1 MTKPT
6 KKGAHKETKTG
17 AKTKT
22 IDRPSQIGPD
32 TKRSHKARKRKLIP
46 ARQAAYYVLAF
57 GFSAATIA
65 LFPVE
70 ANLSKPLFTR
80 PYNFYR
86 LAIIILAIVFLLLAT
101 KSSWSNTL
109 TSSSH
114 EPSSGARQW
123 LLRLSIALPVMA
135 IVFLVIQLATPQFA
149 ALLVRKES
157 WPFFRNAIFIKSACQ
172 LVAAIAFIKVAHHY
186 FRRRQRLAIITAI
199 AMVLLL
205 GLMIGE
211 ELSWGQRIFG
221 WGTPSFLAEINSQSE
236 INLHNINTQLAQ
248 NILYF
253 GGWLLLIGF
262 AFWRESLAKLLRK
275 SPKARLDFLI
285 DWLPPGCFVGL
296 FAVGFAFCDPLVSDS
311 GLYCSSNLFIILA
324 TACLLLTELRY
335 RLKLRSQ
342 PSPAPVLGNADDD
355 RHQVLRLGISFL
367 CFIVV
372 LTGNLFNAELWNY
385 NSGAPTEYLELFIS
399 LGITT
404 WALTVKSRL
413 VKPKAKSSPAKT
425 PRKA

>member
-6 KKGAHKETKTG
+6 KKGTHKATKTK
-17 AKTKT
+17 AKIKT
-22 IDRPSQIGPD
+22 INRPSQIDPD
-32 TKRSHKARKRKLIP
+32 TKRNHKAKKRKLIP

-86 LAIIILAIVFLLLAT
+86 LAVIILAIVFLLLAT
-101 KSSWSNTL
+101 KPSWSNTPP
-109 TSSSH
+109 SH
-114 EPSSGARQW
+114 EPSSRARQW
-123 LLRLSIALPVMA
+123 LLRLGVALPIIAL
-135 IVFLVIQLATPQFA
+135 VFLIIQLVTPQFA

-157 WPFFRNAIFIKSACQ
+157 WPFFRNAIFAKSACQ
-172 LVAAIAFIKVAHHY
+172 LVAAIAFIKVARHY
-186 FRRRQRLAIITAI
+186 FRQRQRLAMALAV

-236 INLHNINTQLAQ
+236 INLHNINTQLTQ

-275 SPKARLDFLI
+275 CPKARLDFLA

-296 FAVGFAFCDPLVSDS
+296 FAVGFAFCDPLVSDN
-311 GLYCSSNLFIILA
+311 GLYYSSNLFIILA
-324 TACLLLTELRY
+324 TACLLLTKLRY

-342 PSPAPVLGNADDD
+342 PSPAPVLDDTD
-355 RHQVLRLGISFL
+355 DNRHQVLRLGISFL

-385 NSGAPTEYLELFIS
+385 NPGAPTEYLELFIS
-399 LGITT
+399 LGIMT
-404 WALTVKSRL
+404 WALTIKSRL
-413 VKPKAKSSPAKT
+413 VKPKVKSSPTKT
-425 PRKA
+425 PKRA

>member
-6 KKGAHKETKTG
+6 KKGTHKATKTK
-17 AKTKT
+17 AKIKT
-22 IDRPSQIGPD
+22 IDRPSQINPD
-32 TKRSHKARKRKLIP
+32 TKRSHKAKERKLIP

-70 ANLSKPLFTR
+70 ANLSKPLLTR

-86 LAIIILAIVFLLLAT
+86 LAIIVLAIAFLLLAT
-101 KSSWSNTL
+101 KPSWSNT
-109 TSSSH
+109 SPSH
-114 EPSSGARQW
+114 EPSSRARQW
-123 LLRLSIALPVMA
+123 LLRLGIALPVVA
-135 IVFLVIQLATPQFA
+135 IVFLVIQLVTPQFA

-172 LVAAIAFIKVAHHY
+172 LVAAIAFIKVARHY
-186 FRRRQRLAIITAI
+186 FRQRQRLAMILAI

-205 GLMIGE
+205 GLMVGE

-262 AFWRESLAKLLRK
+262 AFWRESLARLLRK
-275 SPKARLDFLI
+275 CPKARLDFLI

-324 TACLLLTELRY
+324 TACLLLTKLRY

-342 PSPAPVLGNADDD
+342 PSPAPVLDDTD
-355 RHQVLRLGISFL
+355 DNRHQVLRLGISLL
-367 CFIVV
+367 CFVTV
-372 LTGNLFNAELWNY
+372 LAGNLFNAELWNY

-399 LGITT
+399 LGIMT
-404 WALTVKSRL
+404 WALIVKSRL
-413 VKPKAKSSPAKT
+413 VRPKVKSSLAKT

>member
-6 KKGAHKETKTG
+6 RRGTHKATKTK
-17 AKTKT
+17 AKT
-22 IDRPSQIGPD
+22 INQPSQATPD
-32 TKRSHKARKRKLIP
+32 TEHSHESRVRKLIP

-70 ANLSKPLFTR
+70 ANLSKPLFAR

-86 LAIIILAIVFLLLAT
+86 LAVIILAIVFLLLAT
-101 KSSWSNTL
+101 KPSWGNTPP
-109 TSSSH
+109 SH
-114 EPSSGARQW
+114 EPSPKARQW
-123 LLRLSIALPVMA
+123 LLRLSIALPVIA
-135 IVFLVIQLATPQFA
+135 IVFLVIQLVAPQFA
-149 ALLVRKES
+149 TLLVRKES

-172 LVAAIAFIKVAHHY
+172 LVAAIAFIKVARHY
-186 FRRRQRLAIITAI
+186 SKQRQHLAMILAIAT
-199 AMVLLL
+199 VLLL

-221 WGTPSFLAEINSQSE
+221 WSTPSFLAEINSQSE

-262 AFWRESLAKLLRK
+262 AFWRDSLAKLLRK
-275 SPKARLDFLI
+275 CPKARLDFLI

-342 PSPAPVLGNADDD
+342 PNTTPVLDNTDDN
-355 RHQVLRLGISFL
+355 RHQALRLGISLL
-367 CFIVV
+367 CFAVV
-372 LTGNLFNAELWNY
+372 LAGNLFNADLWNY

-399 LGITT
+399 LGIMT

-413 VKPKAKSSPAKT
+413 VKPKVKSFPTKT

>member
-1 MTKPT
+1 
-6 KKGAHKETKTG
+6 
-17 AKTKT
+17 
-22 IDRPSQIGPD
+22 
-32 TKRSHKARKRKLIP
+32 
-46 ARQAAYYVLAF
+46 
-57 GFSAATIA
+57 
-65 LFPVE
+65 
-70 ANLSKPLFTR
+70 
-80 PYNFYR
+80 
-86 LAIIILAIVFLLLAT
+86 
-101 KSSWSNTL
+101 
-109 TSSSH
+109 
-114 EPSSGARQW
+114 
-123 LLRLSIALPVMA
+123 MA
-135 IVFLVIQLATPQFA
+135 IVFLIIQLVAPQFA
-149 ALLVRKES
+149 TLLVRKES

-172 LVAAIAFIKVAHHY
+172 LVAAIAFIKVARHY
-186 FRRRQRLAIITAI
+186 SKQRQRLAMILAVVT
-199 AMVLLL
+199 VLLL

-221 WGTPSFLAEINSQSE
+221 WSTPSFLAEVNSQSE

-275 SPKARLDFLI
+275 YPKAKLDFLI
-285 DWLPPGCFVGL
+285 DWLPPSCFVGL

-342 PSPAPVLGNADDD
+342 PNTTPVLDNTDDN
-355 RHQVLRLGISFL
+355 RHQVIRLGISLL
-367 CFIVV
+367 CFVAV
-372 LTGNLFNAELWNY
+372 LVGNLFNADLWNY

-399 LGITT
+399 LGIMT

-413 VKPKAKSSPAKT
+413 VKPKVKSSTKT

>member
-6 KKGAHKETKTG
+6 KRGTHKVTKTK
-17 AKTKT
+17 AK
-22 IDRPSQIGPD
+22 IINQPSQVTSD
-32 TKRSHKARKRKLIP
+32 TERSHKSRVRKLIP

-70 ANLSKPLFTR
+70 ANLSKPLLTR

-86 LAIIILAIVFLLLAT
+86 LAIIILAIVFLLIAT
-101 KSSWSNTL
+101 KSSWSNTPP
-109 TSSSH
+109 SH
-114 EPSSGARQW
+114 EPSPKARQW

-135 IVFLVIQLATPQFA
+135 IVFLIIQLVAPQFA

-172 LVAAIAFIKVAHHY
+172 LIAAIAFIKVARHY
-186 FRRRQRLAIITAI
+186 SKQRQRLAMILAVVT
-199 AMVLLL
+199 VLLL

-221 WGTPSFLAEINSQSE
+221 WSTPSFLAEINSQSE
-236 INLHNINTQLAQ
+236 INLHNINTQLTQ
-248 NILYF
+248 NTLYF

-275 SPKARLDFLI
+275 CPKARLDFLV

-296 FAVGFAFCDPLVSDS
+296 FAVGFAFCDPLVSDN
-311 GLYCSSNLFIILA
+311 GLYYSSNLFIILA
-324 TACLLLTELRY
+324 TACLLLTELRC

-342 PSPAPVLGNADDD
+342 PNTTAVLDNTDDN
-355 RHQVLRLGISFL
+355 RHQVIRLGISLL
-367 CFIVV
+367 CFVTV
-372 LTGNLFNAELWNY
+372 LAGNLFNANLWNY

-399 LGITT
+399 LGIMT

-413 VKPKAKSSPAKT
+413 VEPKVKSSPTKT

>member
-6 KKGAHKETKTG
+6 KRGTRKATKTK
-17 AKTKT
+17 AKT
-22 IDRPSQIGPD
+22 INRPSQATPD
-32 TKRSHKARKRKLIP
+32 TERSHKSRVRKLIP
-46 ARQAAYYVLAF
+46 ARQAAYYILAF

-70 ANLSKPLFTR
+70 ANLSKPLLTR

-101 KSSWSNTL
+101 KPSWSNTPP
-109 TSSSH
+109 SH
-114 EPSSGARQW
+114 EPSPKARQW
-123 LLRLSIALPVMA
+123 LLRLSIALPVIA
-135 IVFLVIQLATPQFA
+135 IVFLVIQLVAPQFA
-149 ALLVRKES
+149 TLLVRKES

-172 LVAAIAFIKVAHHY
+172 LVAAIAFIKVARHY
-186 FRRRQRLAIITAI
+186 FRQRQRLAMILAI
-199 AMVLLL
+199 ATVLLL
-205 GLMIGE
+205 GLMVGE

-253 GGWLLLIGF
+253 GGWSLLIGF

-275 SPKARLDFLI
+275 CPKARLDFLI

-296 FAVGFAFCDPLVSDS
+296 FAVGFAFCDPLVSDN

-324 TACLLLTELRY
+324 TACLLLTEFKY

-342 PSPAPVLGNADDD
+342 PSTTPVLDNTDDN

-367 CFIVV
+367 CFVAV
-372 LTGNLFNAELWNY
+372 LVGNLFNADLWNY

-399 LGITT
+399 LGIMT

-413 VKPKAKSSPAKT
+413 VKPKVKSSPAKT
-425 PRKA
+425 PKRA

>member
-6 KKGAHKETKTG
+6 KKGTHKATKTK
-17 AKTKT
+17 AKIKT
-22 IDRPSQIGPD
+22 IDRPSQIDPD
-32 TKRSHKARKRKLIP
+32 TKHSHKARKRKLIP

-70 ANLSKPLFTR
+70 ANLSKPLLTR

-86 LAIIILAIVFLLLAT
+86 LAIITLAIIFLLLAT
-101 KSSWSNTL
+101 KPSRSNAL
-109 TSSSH
+109 TSPGH

-123 LLRLSIALPVMA
+123 LLRLGIALPVVA
-135 IVFLVIQLATPQFA
+135 LVFLIIQLITPQFA

-172 LVAAIAFIKVAHHY
+172 LVAAIAFIKVARHY
-186 FRRRQRLAIITAI
+186 FRRRQRLAMVLAI

-262 AFWRESLAKLLRK
+262 AFWRESLTKLLRK
-275 SPKARLDFLI
+275 CPKARLDFLI

-342 PSPAPVLGNADDD
+342 PSSAPVLNDTDNS
-355 RHQVLRLGISFL
+355 RHPALRSGISLL
-367 CFIVV
+367 CFIAV
-372 LTGNLFNAELWNY
+372 LAGNLFNAELWNY

-399 LGITT
+399 LGIMT

-413 VKPKAKSSPAKT
+413 VKPKVKSSSTKT

>member
-6 KKGAHKETKTG
+6 KRGTHKATKTK
-17 AKTKT
+17 AKT
-22 IDRPSQIGPD
+22 INQPSQATPD
-32 TKRSHKARKRKLIP
+32 TERSHKSRVRKLIP
-46 ARQAAYYVLAF
+46 ARQAACYVLAF

-70 ANLSKPLFTR
+70 ANLSKPLLTR

-101 KSSWSNTL
+101 KPSWSNTPP
-109 TSSSH
+109 SH
-114 EPSSGARQW
+114 EPSPKARQW
-123 LLRLSIALPVMA
+123 LLRLSIALPVIA
-135 IVFLVIQLATPQFA
+135 IVFLVIQLVAPQFA
-149 ALLVRKES
+149 TLLVRKES

-172 LVAAIAFIKVAHHY
+172 LVAAIAFIKVARHY
-186 FRRRQRLAIITAI
+186 FRQRQRLAMILAI
-199 AMVLLL
+199 ATVLLL
-205 GLMIGE
+205 GLMVGE

-275 SPKARLDFLI
+275 CPKARLDFLI
-285 DWLPPGCFVGL
+285 DWLPPGCFVEL
-296 FAVGFAFCDPLVSDS
+296 FAVGFAFCDPLVSDN

-324 TACLLLTELRY
+324 TACLLLTKLRY
-335 RLKLRSQ
+335 RLKLRPQ
-342 PSPAPVLGNADDD
+342 PNTTPVLDNTDDN
-355 RHQVLRLGISFL
+355 RHRALRLGISLL
-367 CFIVV
+367 CFAVV
-372 LTGNLFNAELWNY
+372 LAGNLFNADLWNY

-399 LGITT
+399 LGIMT

-413 VKPKAKSSPAKT
+413 VKPRVKSSPTKT

>member
-1 MTKPT
+1 MTKST
-6 KKGAHKETKTG
+6 KRGMHKATKTK
-17 AKTKT
+17 AKTET
-22 IDRPSQIGPD
+22 IDRPSQIDPD
-32 TKRSHKARKRKLIP
+32 TKRNHKARERKLIP
-46 ARQAAYYVLAF
+46 AREAAYYVLAF

-70 ANLSKPLFTR
+70 ANLSKPLLTR

-86 LAIIILAIVFLLLAT
+86 LAIIILTIVFLLLAT
-101 KSSWSNTL
+101 KPSRSNT
-109 TSSSH
+109 SPSH
-114 EPSSGARQW
+114 EPSPKARQW
-123 LLRLSIALPVMA
+123 LWRLSIALPVMA
-135 IVFLVIQLATPQFA
+135 IVFLIIQLVAPQFA
-149 ALLVRKES
+149 TLLVRKES

-172 LVAAIAFIKVAHHY
+172 LVAAIAFIKVARHY
-186 FRRRQRLAIITAI
+186 SKQRQRLAMILAVVT
-199 AMVLLL
+199 VLLL

-221 WGTPSFLAEINSQSE
+221 WSTPSFLAEVNSQSE

-275 SPKARLDFLI
+275 CPKARLDFLI
-285 DWLPPGCFVGL
+285 DWLPPSCFVGL

-342 PSPAPVLGNADDD
+342 PNTASVLDDADDN
-355 RHQVLRLGISFL
+355 RHQALRLGISLL
-367 CFIVV
+367 CFVVV
-372 LTGNLFNAELWNY
+372 LAGNLFNADLWNY

-399 LGITT
+399 LGIMT

-413 VKPKAKSSPAKT
+413 VKPKVKSSPTKT

>member
-6 KKGAHKETKTG
+6 KKGTHKETKTG

-22 IDRPSQIGPD
+22 IDRPSQIDPD

-46 ARQAAYYVLAF
+46 ARQAAYYILAF

-70 ANLSKPLFTR
+70 ANLSKPLLTR

-101 KSSWSNTL
+101 KSSWSNTPP
-109 TSSSH
+109 SH
-114 EPSSGARQW
+114 EPSSRARRW
-123 LLRLSIALPVMA
+123 LLRLGIALPIIA
-135 IVFLVIQLATPQFA
+135 LVFLVIQLVTPQFA
-149 ALLVRKES
+149 TLLVRKES

-172 LVAAIAFIKVAHHY
+172 LVAAIAFIKVARHY
-186 FRRRQRLAIITAI
+186 FRQRQRLAMVLAI

-275 SPKARLDFLI
+275 SPKVRLDFLI

-342 PSPAPVLGNADDD
+342 PNTASVLDNTDDN
-355 RHQVLRLGISFL
+355 RHQDLRLGISLL

-372 LTGNLFNAELWNY
+372 LTGNLFNAERWNY

-399 LGITT
+399 LGIMT
-404 WALTVKSRL
+404 WALIVKSRL
-413 VKPKAKSSPAKT
+413 VKPKVKSSSAKI

>member
-1 MTKPT
+1 M
-6 KKGAHKETKTG
+6 HKATKTK
-17 AKTKT
+17 AKT
-22 IDRPSQIGPD
+22 INQSSQASSSA
-32 TKRSHKARKRKLIP
+32 KHNHKAKVRKLIP

-70 ANLSKPLFTR
+70 ANLSKPLLTR

-86 LAIIILAIVFLLLAT
+86 LAVIVLAIIFLLLAT
-101 KSSWSNTL
+101 KSSWSNTPP
-109 TSSSH
+109 SH
-114 EPSSGARQW
+114 KPSSRARQW
-123 LLRLSIALPVMA
+123 LLRLSVALPVIA
-135 IVFLVIQLATPQFA
+135 IVFLVIQLVAPQLAT
-149 ALLVRKES
+149 LLVRKES

-172 LVAAIAFIKVAHHY
+172 LVAAIAFTKVARHY
-186 FRRRQRLAIITAI
+186 FRQRQRLAMILAI
-199 AMVLLL
+199 ATVLLL

-221 WGTPSFLAEINSQSE
+221 WSTPSFLAEVNSQSE

-262 AFWRESLAKLLRK
+262 AFWRESLTKLLRK
-275 SPKARLDFLI
+275 YPKARLDFLV

-335 RLKLRSQ
+335 RLKLRSR
-342 PSPAPVLGNADDD
+342 PSSAPVLDDTD
-355 RHQVLRLGISFL
+355 DNRHQVLRLGISLL
-367 CFIVV
+367 CFIAV

-399 LGITT
+399 LGIMT
-404 WALTVKSRL
+404 WALIVKSRL
-413 VKPKAKSSPAKT
+413 VKAKGKSSPTKT
-425 PRKA
+425 PKRA

>member
-6 KKGAHKETKTG
+6 KRGMHKATKTK
-17 AKTKT
+17 AK
-22 IDRPSQIGPD
+22 IINQPSQATSD
-32 TKRSHKARKRKLIP
+32 TERSHGSRVRKLIP

-86 LAIIILAIVFLLLAT
+86 LAVIMLAIVFLLLAT
-101 KSSWSNTL
+101 KSSWSNTPP
-109 TSSSH
+109 SH
-114 EPSSGARQW
+114 EPSPKARQW

-135 IVFLVIQLATPQFA
+135 IVFLIIQLVAPQFA
-149 ALLVRKES
+149 TLLVRKES

-172 LVAAIAFIKVAHHY
+172 LVAAIAFIKVARHY
-186 FRRRQRLAIITAI
+186 SKQRQRLAMILAVVT
-199 AMVLLL
+199 VLLL

-221 WGTPSFLAEINSQSE
+221 WSTPSFLAEVNSQSE

-262 AFWRESLAKLLRK
+262 AFWRDSLAKLLRK
-275 SPKARLDFLI
+275 CPKARLDFLI

-296 FAVGFAFCDPLVSDS
+296 FAVGFAFCDPLVSDN
-311 GLYCSSNLFIILA
+311 GLYCSSNLFIILT

-342 PSPAPVLGNADDD
+342 PNTTPALDNTDDN
-355 RHQVLRLGISFL
+355 RHQALRLGISLL
-367 CFIVV
+367 CFVAV
-372 LTGNLFNAELWNY
+372 LAGNLFNADLWNY

-399 LGITT
+399 LGIMT

-413 VKPKAKSSPAKT
+413 VKPKVKSSPTKT

>member
-1 MTKPT
+1 MTRPT
-6 KKGAHKETKTG
+6 KRGMHKATKTK
-17 AKTKT
+17 AKT
-22 IDRPSQIGPD
+22 INQSSQVTSD
-32 TKRSHKARKRKLIP
+32 TERSHGSRVRKLIP

-70 ANLSKPLFTR
+70 ANLSKPLLAQ

-101 KSSWSNTL
+101 KPSWSDTPP
-109 TSSSH
+109 SH
-114 EPSSGARQW
+114 EPSPKARQW
-123 LLRLSIALPVMA
+123 LWRLSIALPVMA
-135 IVFLVIQLATPQFA
+135 IVFLIIQLVAPQFA

-172 LVAAIAFIKVAHHY
+172 LVAAIAFIKVARHY
-186 FRRRQRLAIITAI
+186 SKQRQHLAMILAIAT
-199 AMVLLL
+199 VLLL

-275 SPKARLDFLI
+275 CPKARLDFLI

-296 FAVGFAFCDPLVSDS
+296 FAVGFAFCDPLVSDN

-342 PSPAPVLGNADDD
+342 PNTTAVLDNTDDN
-355 RHQVLRLGISFL
+355 RHQVLRLGISLL
-367 CFIVV
+367 CFVVV
-372 LTGNLFNAELWNY
+372 LAGNLSNADLWNY

-413 VKPKAKSSPAKT
+413 VKPKVKSSPAKT

>member
-6 KKGAHKETKTG
+6 KKGAHKATKTK

-22 IDRPSQIGPD
+22 IDRPSQINPD
-32 TKRSHKARKRKLIP
+32 TKRNHKARERKLIP

-70 ANLSKPLFTR
+70 ANLSKPLFAR

-86 LAIIILAIVFLLLAT
+86 LAVIILAIVFLLLAT
-101 KSSWSNTL
+101 KSSWSNTPP
-109 TSSSH
+109 SH
-114 EPSSGARQW
+114 EPSPKARQW
-123 LLRLSIALPVMA
+123 LLRLSIALPVTA
-135 IVFLVIQLATPQFA
+135 IVFLVIQLVIPQFA

-172 LVAAIAFIKVAHHY
+172 LVAAIAFTKVARHY
-186 FRRRQRLAIITAI
+186 FRQRQRLAMILAI
-199 AMVLLL
+199 ATVLLL

-262 AFWRESLAKLLRK
+262 AFWRESLTRLLRK
-275 SPKARLDFLI
+275 CPKARLDFLI

-324 TACLLLTELRY
+324 TACLLLTELRCQ
-335 RLKLRSQ
+335 LKLRSQ
-342 PSPAPVLGNADDD
+342 PSSTPALDDID
-355 RHQVLRLGISFL
+355 NNRHRALRLGISLL

-385 NSGAPTEYLELFIS
+385 NPGAPTEYLELFIS
-399 LGITT
+399 LGIMT
-404 WALTVKSRL
+404 WALTIKSRL
-413 VKPKAKSSPAKT
+413 VKPKVKSSPTKT

>member
-22 IDRPSQIGPD
+22 IDRPSQINPD
-32 TKRSHKARKRKLIP
+32 TKRSHKARERKLIP

-57 GFSAATIA
+57 GFSASTIA

-70 ANLSKPLFTR
+70 ANLSKPLLTR

-86 LAIIILAIVFLLLAT
+86 LAVIVLAIVFLLLAT
-101 KSSWSNTL
+101 KSSRGNT
-109 TSSSH
+109 SPGH
-114 EPSSGARQW
+114 EPSFRARRW
-123 LLRLSIALPVMA
+123 LLRLSIALPVAA
-135 IVFLVIQLATPQFA
+135 IVFLVIQLVAPQFA
-149 ALLVRKES
+149 TLLVRKES

-172 LVAAIAFIKVAHHY
+172 LVAAIAFIKVARHY
-186 FRRRQRLAIITAI
+186 FRQRQRLAMILAI

-262 AFWRESLAKLLRK
+262 AFWRESLTKLLRK
-275 SPKARLDFLI
+275 CPKARLDFLI

-335 RLKLRSQ
+335 RLKLRLQ
-342 PSPAPVLGNADDD
+342 PSSVHVLDDTDND
-355 RHQVLRLGISFL
+355 RHQVLRLGISLL
-367 CFIVV
+367 CFIAV
-372 LTGNLFNAELWNY
+372 LAGNLFNAELWNY

-399 LGITT
+399 LGIMT
-404 WALTVKSRL
+404 WALIVKSRL
-413 VKPKAKSSPAKT
+413 VKPKVKSSSAKA

>member
-6 KKGAHKETKTG
+6 KKGAHKATKTK
-17 AKTKT
+17 AKIKT
-22 IDRPSQIGPD
+22 IDRPSQINPD
-32 TKRSHKARKRKLIP
+32 TKRNHKARERKLIP

-172 LVAAIAFIKVAHHY
+172 LVAAIAFIKVARHY
-186 FRRRQRLAIITAI
+186 FRRRQRLAMITAI

-262 AFWRESLAKLLRK
+262 AFWRESLTKLLRK
-275 SPKARLDFLI
+275 CPKARLDFLI

-335 RLKLRSQ
+335 RLKLWPQ
-342 PSPAPVLGNADDD
+342 PNSAPVLDDTD
-355 RHQVLRLGISFL
+355 NSRHPALRLGISFL
-367 CFIVV
+367 CFIAV

-399 LGITT
+399 LGIMT
-404 WALTVKSRL
+404 WALIVKSRL
-413 VKPKAKSSPAKT
+413 VKPEKA
-425 PRKA
+425 RVL

>member
-6 KKGAHKETKTG
+6 KKGTYKATKTK

-22 IDRPSQIGPD
+22 IDRPSQIGPG

-70 ANLSKPLFTR
+70 ANLSKPLLTR

-101 KSSWSNTL
+101 KSSRGNT
-109 TSSSH
+109 SPGH
-114 EPSSGARQW
+114 EPSSRARQW
-123 LLRLSIALPVMA
+123 LLRLGIALPIIA
-135 IVFLVIQLATPQFA
+135 LVFLVIQLVTPQFA
-149 ALLVRKES
+149 TLLVRKES

-172 LVAAIAFIKVAHHY
+172 LVAAIAFIKVARHY
-186 FRRRQRLAIITAI
+186 FRQRQRLAMVLAI

-275 SPKARLDFLI
+275 SPKVRLDFLI

-324 TACLLLTELRY
+324 TACLLLTELRC
-335 RLKLRSQ
+335 RLKLRLQ
-342 PSPAPVLGNADDD
+342 PSSVHVLDDTDND
-355 RHQVLRLGISFL
+355 RRQVLRLGISLL

-372 LTGNLFNAELWNY
+372 LAGNLFNAELWNY

-399 LGITT
+399 LGIMT
-404 WALTVKSRL
+404 WALIVKSRL
-413 VKPKAKSSPAKT
+413 VKPKGKSSLTKT
-425 PRKA
+425 LKRA

>member
-6 KKGAHKETKTG
+6 KRDMHKATKTK
-17 AKTKT
+17 AKT
-22 IDRPSQIGPD
+22 INQPSQASSSA
-32 TKRSHKARKRKLIP
+32 KHNHKAKVHKLIP

-70 ANLSKPLFTR
+70 ANLSKPLLTR

-101 KSSWSNTL
+101 KPSWSNTPP
-109 TSSSH
+109 SH
-114 EPSSGARQW
+114 EPSPKARQW
-123 LLRLSIALPVMA
+123 LWRLSIALPVMA
-135 IVFLVIQLATPQFA
+135 IVFLIIQLVAPQFA
-149 ALLVRKES
+149 TLLVRKES

-172 LVAAIAFIKVAHHY
+172 LVAAIAFIKVARHY
-186 FRRRQRLAIITAI
+186 SKQRQRLAMILAVVT
-199 AMVLLL
+199 VLLL

-221 WGTPSFLAEINSQSE
+221 WSTPSFLAEVNSQSE

-275 SPKARLDFLI
+275 CPKARLDFLI
-285 DWLPPGCFVGL
+285 DWLPPSCFVGL

-324 TACLLLTELRY
+324 TACLLLTELRC

-342 PSPAPVLGNADDD
+342 PNTASVLDNTDDN
-355 RHQVLRLGISFL
+355 RHQALRLGISLL
-367 CFIVV
+367 CFVTV
-372 LTGNLFNAELWNY
+372 LAGNLLNADLWNY

-399 LGITT
+399 LGIMT

-413 VKPKAKSSPAKT
+413 VKPKVKSSPTKT

>member
-6 KKGAHKETKTG
+6 RKGTRKATKTG

-22 IDRPSQIGPD
+22 IDRPSQIDPG

-70 ANLSKPLFTR
+70 ASLSKPLFTR

-86 LAIIILAIVFLLLAT
+86 LAVIVLAIVFLLLAT
-101 KSSWSNTL
+101 KSSRGNT
-109 TSSSH
+109 SPGH
-114 EPSSGARQW
+114 EPSSKARQW
-123 LLRLSIALPVMA
+123 LLRLSITLPIIAL
-135 IVFLVIQLATPQFA
+135 VFLIIQLITPQFA

-172 LVAAIAFIKVAHHY
+172 LVAAIAFIKVARHY
-186 FRRRQRLAIITAI
+186 FRQRQRLAMITAI
-199 AMVLLL
+199 TMVLLL

-275 SPKARLDFLI
+275 SPKVRLDFLI

-342 PSPAPVLGNADDD
+342 PSPAPVLDDTD
-355 RHQVLRLGISFL
+355 NSRHPALRSGISLL
-367 CFIVV
+367 CFIAV
-372 LTGNLFNAELWNY
+372 LAGNLFNADLWNY

-399 LGITT
+399 LGIMT
-404 WALTVKSRL
+404 WALIVKSRL
-413 VKPKAKSSPAKT
+413 VKPKVKSSSAKT

>member
-6 KKGAHKETKTG
+6 KKGTHKATKTK
-17 AKTKT
+17 AKIKT
-22 IDRPSQIGPD
+22 INRPSQIDPD
-32 TKRSHKARKRKLIP
+32 TKRNHKAKKRKLIP

-86 LAIIILAIVFLLLAT
+86 LAVIILAIVFLLLAT
-101 KSSWSNTL
+101 KPSWSNTPP
-109 TSSSH
+109 SH
-114 EPSSGARQW
+114 EPSSRARQW
-123 LLRLSIALPVMA
+123 LLRLGVALPIIAL
-135 IVFLVIQLATPQFA
+135 VFLIIQLVTPQFA

-157 WPFFRNAIFIKSACQ
+157 WPFFRNAIFAKSACQ
-172 LVAAIAFIKVAHHY
+172 LVAAIAFIKVARHY
-186 FRRRQRLAIITAI
+186 FRQRQRLAMALAV

-236 INLHNINTQLAQ
+236 INLHNINTQLTQ

-275 SPKARLDFLI
+275 CPKARLDFLI

-324 TACLLLTELRY
+324 TACLLLTKLRY

-342 PSPAPVLGNADDD
+342 PNTASVLDNTDDN

-385 NSGAPTEYLELFIS
+385 NPGAPTEYLELFIS
-399 LGITT
+399 LGIMT

-413 VKPKAKSSPAKT
+413 VKPKVKSSPTKT

>member
-6 KKGAHKETKTG
+6 KKGTHKATKTK

-22 IDRPSQIGPD
+22 INRPSQVSPD
-32 TKRSHKARKRKLIP
+32 TKRNHKTRERKLIP

-70 ANLSKPLFTR
+70 ANLSKPLFAR

-86 LAIIILAIVFLLLAT
+86 LAVIILAIVFLLLAT
-101 KSSWSNTL
+101 KSSWSNTPP
-109 TSSSH
+109 SH
-114 EPSSGARQW
+114 EPSSRARQW
-123 LLRLSIALPVMA
+123 LLRLSVALP
-135 IVFLVIQLATPQFA
+135 IVALIFLIIQLVTPQFA

-172 LVAAIAFIKVAHHY
+172 LVAAIAFIKVARHY
-186 FRRRQRLAIITAI
+186 FRRRQRLAMITAI

-262 AFWRESLAKLLRK
+262 AFWRESLTKLLRK
-275 SPKARLDFLI
+275 CPKARLDFLI

-296 FAVGFAFCDPLVSDS
+296 FAVGFAFCDPLASDS

-335 RLKLRSQ
+335 RLKLWPQ
-342 PSPAPVLGNADDD
+342 PNSAPVLDDTD
-355 RHQVLRLGISFL
+355 NSRHPALRLGISFL
-367 CFIVV
+367 CFIAV

-399 LGITT
+399 LGIMT
-404 WALTVKSRL
+404 WALIVKSRL
-413 VKPKAKSSPAKT
+413 VKPEKA
-425 PRKA
+425 RVL

>member
-6 KKGAHKETKTG
+6 KKGTHKATKTK
-17 AKTKT
+17 AKIKT
-22 IDRPSQIGPD
+22 IGRPSQINPD
-32 TKRSHKARKRKLIP
+32 TKRNYKTRERKLIP

-86 LAIIILAIVFLLLAT
+86 LAVIILAIAFLLLAT
-101 KSSWSNTL
+101 KPSWSNTPP
-109 TSSSH
+109 SH

-123 LLRLSIALPVMA
+123 LLRLSIALP
-135 IVFLVIQLATPQFA
+135 IVALIFLIIQLVTPQFA

-172 LVAAIAFIKVAHHY
+172 LVAAIAFIKVARHY
-186 FRRRQRLAIITAI
+186 FRQRQRLAMILAITT
-199 AMVLLL
+199 VLLL

-262 AFWRESLAKLLRK
+262 AFWRESLTKLLRK
-275 SPKARLDFLI
+275 CPKARLDFLI

-296 FAVGFAFCDPLVSDS
+296 FAVGFAFCDPLVSDN

-324 TACLLLTELRY
+324 TACLLLTELRC

-342 PSPAPVLGNADDD
+342 PNTASVLDNTDDN
-355 RHQVLRLGISFL
+355 RHQALRLGISLL
-367 CFIVV
+367 CFVTV
-372 LTGNLFNAELWNY
+372 LAGNLLNADLWNY

-399 LGITT
+399 LGIMT

-413 VKPKAKSSPAKT
+413 VKPKVKSSPTKT

>member
-6 KKGAHKETKTG
+6 KRDMHKATKTK
-17 AKTKT
+17 AKT
-22 IDRPSQIGPD
+22 INQPSQASSSA
-32 TKRSHKARKRKLIP
+32 KHNHKAKVHKLIP

-70 ANLSKPLFTR
+70 ANLSKPLLTR

-86 LAIIILAIVFLLLAT
+86 LVIIILAIVFLLLAT
-101 KSSWSNTL
+101 KPSWSNTPP
-109 TSSSH
+109 SH
-114 EPSSGARQW
+114 EPSPKARQW
-123 LLRLSIALPVMA
+123 LWRLSIALPVMA
-135 IVFLVIQLATPQFA
+135 IVFLIIQLVAPQFA
-149 ALLVRKES
+149 TLLVRKES

-172 LVAAIAFIKVAHHY
+172 LVAAIAFIKVARHY
-186 FRRRQRLAIITAI
+186 FRQRQRLAMILAI
-199 AMVLLL
+199 ATVLLL
-205 GLMIGE
+205 GLMVGE

-221 WGTPSFLAEINSQSE
+221 WGTPSFLAEVNSQSE

-275 SPKARLDFLI
+275 CPKARLDFLI
-285 DWLPPGCFVGL
+285 DWLPPSCFVGL

-324 TACLLLTELRY
+324 TACLLLTELRC

-342 PSPAPVLGNADDD
+342 PNTASVLDNTDDN
-355 RHQVLRLGISFL
+355 RHQALRLGISLL
-367 CFIVV
+367 CFVTV
-372 LTGNLFNAELWNY
+372 LAGNLLNADLWNY

-399 LGITT
+399 LGIMT

-413 VKPKAKSSPAKT
+413 VKPKVKSSPTKT

>member
-6 KKGAHKETKTG
+6 KRGAHKATKIK
-17 AKTKT
+17 AKT
-22 IDRPSQIGPD
+22 INQPSQATPD
-32 TKRSHKARKRKLIP
+32 TERSHESRVRKLIP

-65 LFPVE
+65 LLPVE
-70 ANLSKPLFTR
+70 ANLSKPLLAR

-101 KSSWSNTL
+101 KPSWSN

-114 EPSSGARQW
+114 EPSPKARQW

-135 IVFLVIQLATPQFA
+135 IVFLIIQLVTPQFA

-172 LVAAIAFIKVAHHY
+172 LVAAIAFIKVARHY
-186 FRRRQRLAIITAI
+186 FRQRQRLAMILAI

-236 INLHNINTQLAQ
+236 INLHNINTRLAQ

-296 FAVGFAFCDPLVSDS
+296 FAVGFAFCDPLASDS

-342 PSPAPVLGNADDD
+342 PSPAPVLDDADDD
-355 RHQVLRLGISFL
+355 RHQVLRLGISLL
-367 CFIVV
+367 CFIDRKSVV
-372 LTGNLFNAELWNY
+372 
-385 NSGAPTEYLELFIS
+385 
-399 LGITT
+399 
-404 WALTVKSRL
+404 
-413 VKPKAKSSPAKT
+413 
-425 PRKA
+425 

>member
-6 KKGAHKETKTG
+6 KKGTRKATKTG
-17 AKTKT
+17 TKTKT
-22 IDRPSQIGPD
+22 IDQPSQINPD
-32 TKRSHKARKRKLIP
+32 TKRNHKAGERKLIP

-101 KSSWSNTL
+101 KSSRGNT
-109 TSSSH
+109 SPDH
-114 EPSSGARQW
+114 EPSSGARRW

-172 LVAAIAFIKVAHHY
+172 LVAAIAFIKVARHY
-186 FRRRQRLAIITAI
+186 FRQRQRLAMILAITT
-199 AMVLLL
+199 VLLL

-275 SPKARLDFLI
+275 CPKARLDFLI

-296 FAVGFAFCDPLVSDS
+296 FAVGFAFCDPLASDS

-342 PSPAPVLGNADDD
+342 PSSTPALDDTD
-355 RHQVLRLGISFL
+355 DNRHPALRSGISL
-367 CFIVV
+367 PCFIVV
-372 LTGNLFNAELWNY
+372 LVGNLFNAELWNY

-399 LGITT
+399 LGIMT
-404 WALTVKSRL
+404 WALIVKSRL
-413 VKPKAKSSPAKT
+413 VKPKVKSSSAKT

>member
-6 KKGAHKETKTG
+6 KRGMHKATKTK

-22 IDRPSQIGPD
+22 IDRPSQVSPD
-32 TKRSHKARKRKLIP
+32 TKRNHKTRERKLIP

-70 ANLSKPLFTR
+70 ANLSKPLLAR

-101 KSSWSNTL
+101 KPSWSNTPP
-109 TSSSH
+109 SH
-114 EPSSGARQW
+114 ESSPKARQW
-123 LLRLSIALPVMA
+123 LWRLSIALPVMA
-135 IVFLVIQLATPQFA
+135 IFFLIIQLVAPQFA
-149 ALLVRKES
+149 TLLVRKES

-172 LVAAIAFIKVAHHY
+172 LVAAIAFIKVARHY
-186 FRRRQRLAIITAI
+186 SKQRQRLAMILAVVT
-199 AMVLLL
+199 VLLL

-221 WGTPSFLAEINSQSE
+221 WSTPSFLAEVNSQSE

-275 SPKARLDFLI
+275 CPKARLDFLL

-324 TACLLLTELRY
+324 TACLLLTELRC

-342 PSPAPVLGNADDD
+342 PSSAPVLNDTDNS
-355 RHQVLRLGISFL
+355 RHPALRLGISLL
-367 CFIVV
+367 CFVTV
-372 LTGNLFNAELWNY
+372 LAGNLFNADLWNY

-399 LGITT
+399 LGIMT

-413 VKPKAKSSPAKT
+413 VKPKVKSSPART

>member
-6 KKGAHKETKTG
+6 KKGTYKATKTK
-17 AKTKT
+17 AKIKT
-22 IDRPSQIGPD
+22 IDRPSQINPD
-32 TKRSHKARKRKLIP
+32 TKRSHKARERKLIP
-46 ARQAAYYVLAF
+46 ARQAVYYVLAF

-70 ANLSKPLFTR
+70 ANLSKPLLAR

-101 KSSWSNTL
+101 KPSWSNTPP
-109 TSSSH
+109 SH
-114 EPSSGARQW
+114 ELSPKARQW
-123 LLRLSIALPVMA
+123 LLRLSIALPVIA
-135 IVFLVIQLATPQFA
+135 IVFLVIQLVAPQFA
-149 ALLVRKES
+149 TLLVRKES

-172 LVAAIAFIKVAHHY
+172 LVAAIAFIKVARHY
-186 FRRRQRLAIITAI
+186 FRQRQRLAMILAI

-253 GGWLLLIGF
+253 GGWSLLIGF
-262 AFWRESLAKLLRK
+262 AFWRESLTKLLRK
-275 SPKARLDFLI
+275 CPKARLNFLI

-342 PSPAPVLGNADDD
+342 PNTASVLDNTDDN
-355 RHQVLRLGISFL
+355 RHQALRLGISLL
-367 CFIVV
+367 CFVTV
-372 LTGNLFNAELWNY
+372 LAGNLFNADLWNY

-399 LGITT
+399 LGIMT

-413 VKPKAKSSPAKT
+413 VKPKVKSSPAKT
-425 PRKA
+425 PKRA

>member
-6 KKGAHKETKTG
+6 KKGTHKATKTK
-17 AKTKT
+17 AKIKT
-22 IDRPSQIGPD
+22 INRPSQIDPD
-32 TKRSHKARKRKLIP
+32 TKRNHKAKKRKLIP

-86 LAIIILAIVFLLLAT
+86 LAVIILAIVFLLLAT
-101 KSSWSNTL
+101 KSSRGNT
-109 TSSSH
+109 SPGH
-114 EPSSGARQW
+114 EPSSKARQW
-123 LLRLSIALPVMA
+123 LLRLSITLPIIAL
-135 IVFLVIQLATPQFA
+135 VFLIIQLITPQFA

-172 LVAAIAFIKVAHHY
+172 LVAAIAFIKVARHY
-186 FRRRQRLAIITAI
+186 FRQRQRLAMITAI
-199 AMVLLL
+199 TMVLLL

-275 SPKARLDFLI
+275 CPKARLDFLI

-296 FAVGFAFCDPLVSDS
+296 FAVGFAFCDPLVSDN

-324 TACLLLTELRY
+324 TACLLLTEFRC

-342 PSPAPVLGNADDD
+342 PNTASVLDNTDDN
-355 RHQVLRLGISFL
+355 RYQALRLGISLL

-372 LTGNLFNAELWNY
+372 LIGNLFNADLWNY

-399 LGITT
+399 LGIMT
-404 WALTVKSRL
+404 WALIVKSRL
-413 VKPKAKSSPAKT
+413 VRPKVKSSLAKT

>member
-6 KKGAHKETKTG
+6 KKGTHKETKTG

-22 IDRPSQIGPD
+22 IDRPSQIDPG
-32 TKRSHKARKRKLIP
+32 TKRSHKARERKLIP

-70 ANLSKPLFTR
+70 ANLSKPLLTR

-101 KSSWSNTL
+101 KPSWSNT
-109 TSSSH
+109 SPGH

-135 IVFLVIQLATPQFA
+135 IVFLVIQLITPQFA

-172 LVAAIAFIKVAHHY
+172 LVAAIAFIKVARHY
-186 FRRRQRLAIITAI
+186 FRQRQRLAIITAI

-335 RLKLRSQ
+335 RLKLRSR
-342 PSPAPVLGNADDD
+342 PNTTPVLDDTD
-355 RHQVLRLGISFL
+355 DNRHQVLRLGISLL
-367 CFIVV
+367 CFVAV
-372 LTGNLFNAELWNY
+372 LAGNLFNANLWNY

-399 LGITT
+399 LGIMT
-404 WALTVKSRL
+404 WALIVKSRL
-413 VKPKAKSSPAKT
+413 VKPEGKSSLTKT
-425 PRKA
+425 LKRA

>member
-6 KKGAHKETKTG
+6 KKGTHKETKTG

-22 IDRPSQIGPD
+22 IDRPSQIDPG
-32 TKRSHKARKRKLIP
+32 TKRSHKARERKLIP

-70 ANLSKPLFTR
+70 ANLSKPLLTR

-101 KSSWSNTL
+101 KPSWSNTP
-109 TSSSH
+109 SSH
-114 EPSSGARQW
+114 EPSFRARRW
-123 LLRLSIALPVMA
+123 LLRLSIALPVAA
-135 IVFLVIQLATPQFA
+135 IVFLVIQLVAPQFA

-172 LVAAIAFIKVAHHY
+172 LVAAIAFIKVARHY
-186 FRRRQRLAIITAI
+186 FRQRQRLAMILAI

-275 SPKARLDFLI
+275 SPKVRLDFLI

-296 FAVGFAFCDPLVSDS
+296 FAVGFAFCDPLASDS

-342 PSPAPVLGNADDD
+342 PSSTPVLDDTD
-355 RHQVLRLGISFL
+355 NSRHPALRSGISLL
-367 CFIVV
+367 CFMVV
-372 LTGNLFNAELWNY
+372 LAGNLFNAELWNY

-399 LGITT
+399 LGIMT

-425 PRKA
+425 PKRA

>member
-6 KKGAHKETKTG
+6 KKGTHKATKTK
-17 AKTKT
+17 AKT
-22 IDRPSQIGPD
+22 INQPSQATPD
-32 TKRSHKARKRKLIP
+32 TERSHKSRVCKLIP

-70 ANLSKPLFTR
+70 ANLSKPLLTR

-101 KSSWSNTL
+101 KSSWSNTPP
-109 TSSSH
+109 SH
-114 EPSSGARQW
+114 EPSPKARQW

-135 IVFLVIQLATPQFA
+135 IVFLIIQLVAPQFA
-149 ALLVRKES
+149 TLLVRKES

-172 LVAAIAFIKVAHHY
+172 LVAAIAFIKVARHY
-186 FRRRQRLAIITAI
+186 SKQRQRLAMILAVAI
-199 AMVLLL
+199 VLLL

-262 AFWRESLAKLLRK
+262 AFWRESLTKLLRK
-275 SPKARLDFLI
+275 CPKARLDFLI

-296 FAVGFAFCDPLVSDS
+296 FAVGFAFCDPLVSDN

-324 TACLLLTELRY
+324 TACLLLTEFRC

-342 PSPAPVLGNADDD
+342 PNTASVLDNTDDN
-355 RHQVLRLGISFL
+355 RYQALRLGISLL

-372 LTGNLFNAELWNY
+372 LIGNLFNADLWNY

-399 LGITT
+399 LGIMT

-413 VKPKAKSSPAKT
+413 VKPKVKSSPTKT

>member
-6 KKGAHKETKTG
+6 KKGTHKATKTK
-17 AKTKT
+17 AKIKT
-22 IDRPSQIGPD
+22 IDRPSQINPD
-32 TKRSHKARKRKLIP
+32 TKRNHKARERKLIP

-70 ANLSKPLFTR
+70 ANLSKPLLTR

-86 LAIIILAIVFLLLAT
+86 LVIIILAIVFLLLAT
-101 KSSWSNTL
+101 KSSWGNTPP
-109 TSSSH
+109 SH

-123 LLRLSIALPVMA
+123 LLRLSIALPVIA
-135 IVFLVIQLATPQFA
+135 IVFLVIQLVAPQFA
-149 ALLVRKES
+149 TLLVRKES

-172 LVAAIAFIKVAHHY
+172 LVAAIAFIKVARHY
-186 FRRRQRLAIITAI
+186 FRQRQRLAMILAI
-199 AMVLLL
+199 ATVLLL
-205 GLMIGE
+205 GLMVGE

-253 GGWLLLIGF
+253 GGWSLLIGF
-262 AFWRESLAKLLRK
+262 AFWRESLTKLLRK
-275 SPKARLDFLI
+275 CPKARLDFLI

-342 PSPAPVLGNADDD
+342 PNTASVLDNTDDN
-355 RHQVLRLGISFL
+355 RHQALRLGISLL
-367 CFIVV
+367 CFVTV
-372 LTGNLFNAELWNY
+372 LAGNLFNADLWNY

-399 LGITT
+399 LGIMT

-413 VKPKAKSSPAKT
+413 VKPKVKSSPAKT
-425 PRKA
+425 PKRA

>member
-6 KKGAHKETKTG
+6 KRGMHKATKTK
-17 AKTKT
+17 AKT
-22 IDRPSQIGPD
+22 INQPSQAAPD
-32 TKRSHKARKRKLIP
+32 TEHSHESRVRKLIP
-46 ARQAAYYVLAF
+46 ARQAAYYVFAF

-70 ANLSKPLFTR
+70 ANLSKPLLAR

-101 KSSWSNTL
+101 KPSWSNTPP
-109 TSSSH
+109 SH
-114 EPSSGARQW
+114 ESSPKARQW
-123 LLRLSIALPVMA
+123 LWRLSIALPVIA
-135 IVFLVIQLATPQFA
+135 IVFLVIQLVAPQFA
-149 ALLVRKES
+149 TLLVRKES

-172 LVAAIAFIKVAHHY
+172 LVAAIAFIKVARHY
-186 FRRRQRLAIITAI
+186 SKQRQHLAMILAIAT
-199 AMVLLL
+199 VLLL

-221 WGTPSFLAEINSQSE
+221 WSTPSFLAEINSQSE

-275 SPKARLDFLI
+275 CPKARLDFLI

-342 PSPAPVLGNADDD
+342 PNTTAVLDNTDDN
-355 RHQVLRLGISFL
+355 RHQALRLGISLL
-367 CFIVV
+367 CFVTV
-372 LTGNLFNAELWNY
+372 LAGNLLNADLWNY
-385 NSGAPTEYLELFIS
+385 NSGVPTEYLELFIS
-399 LGITT
+399 LGIMT

-413 VKPKAKSSPAKT
+413 VKPKVKSSPTKT

>member
-6 KKGAHKETKTG
+6 KKGTYKATKTK

-22 IDRPSQIGPD
+22 IDRPSQIDPG
-32 TKRSHKARKRKLIP
+32 TKHSHKARKRKLIP
-46 ARQAAYYVLAF
+46 ARQAAYYILAF

-70 ANLSKPLFTR
+70 ANLSKPLLTR

-101 KSSWSNTL
+101 KPSWSNA
-109 TSSSH
+109 SPSH
-114 EPSSGARQW
+114 EPSSGARRW

-135 IVFLVIQLATPQFA
+135 IIFLAIQLVIPQFA

-172 LVAAIAFIKVAHHY
+172 LVAAIAFIKVARHY
-186 FRRRQRLAIITAI
+186 FRQRQRLAMILAITT
-199 AMVLLL
+199 VLLL

-262 AFWRESLAKLLRK
+262 AFWRESLARLLRK
-275 SPKARLDFLI
+275 CPKARLNFLI

-342 PSPAPVLGNADDD
+342 PNTASVLDNTDDN

-385 NSGAPTEYLELFIS
+385 NPGAPTEYLELFIS
-399 LGITT
+399 LGIMT
-404 WALTVKSRL
+404 WALIVKSRL

>member
-6 KKGAHKETKTG
+6 KRGMHKATKTK
-17 AKTKT
+17 AK
-22 IDRPSQIGPD
+22 IINQPSQVTSD
-32 TKRSHKARKRKLIP
+32 TERSHKSRVRKLIP

-70 ANLSKPLFTR
+70 ANLSKPLLTR

-86 LAIIILAIVFLLLAT
+86 LAIVILAIVFLLLAT
-101 KSSWSNTL
+101 KPSWSNTPP
-109 TSSSH
+109 SH
-114 EPSSGARQW
+114 EPSPKARQW
-123 LLRLSIALPVMA
+123 LWRLSIALPVIA
-135 IVFLVIQLATPQFA
+135 IVFLVIQLVAPQFA
-149 ALLVRKES
+149 TLLVRKES

-172 LVAAIAFIKVAHHY
+172 LVAAIAFIKVARHY
-186 FRRRQRLAIITAI
+186 SKQRQRLAMILAVIT
-199 AMVLLL
+199 VLLL

-221 WGTPSFLAEINSQSE
+221 WSTPSFLAEVNSQSE

-248 NILYF
+248 NVLYF

-275 SPKARLDFLI
+275 CPKARLDFLI

-342 PSPAPVLGNADDD
+342 PNTTPALDDTD
-355 RHQVLRLGISFL
+355 DNRHQALRLGISLL
-367 CFIVV
+367 CFVAV
-372 LTGNLFNAELWNY
+372 LAGNLFNADLWNY

-399 LGITT
+399 LGIMT
-404 WALTVKSRL
+404 WALTVMSRL
-413 VKPKAKSSPAKT
+413 VKPRVKSSPTKT

>member
-6 KKGAHKETKTG
+6 KIGMHKVTKTK
-17 AKTKT
+17 AKIKT
-22 IDRPSQIGPD
+22 IDRPSQINPD
-32 TKRSHKARKRKLIP
+32 TKRNHKARERKLIP

-70 ANLSKPLFTR
+70 ANLSKPLFAR

-86 LAIIILAIVFLLLAT
+86 LAVIILAIVFLLLAT
-101 KSSWSNTL
+101 KSSWSNTPP
-109 TSSSH
+109 SH
-114 EPSSGARQW
+114 EPSSRARQW
-123 LLRLSIALPVMA
+123 LWRLSIALPVIA
-135 IVFLVIQLATPQFA
+135 IVFLIIQLVAPQFA
-149 ALLVRKES
+149 TLLVRKES

-172 LVAAIAFIKVAHHY
+172 LVAAIAFIKVARHY
-186 FRRRQRLAIITAI
+186 SKQRQHLAMILAIAV
-199 AMVLLL
+199 VLLL

-221 WGTPSFLAEINSQSE
+221 WSTPSFLAEVNSQSE

-262 AFWRESLAKLLRK
+262 AFWRESLTKLLRK
-275 SPKARLDFLI
+275 CPKARLDFLI

-296 FAVGFAFCDPLVSDS
+296 FAVGFAFCDPLVSDN

-324 TACLLLTELRY
+324 TACLLLTKLRY

-342 PSPAPVLGNADDD
+342 PSSTPALDDTD
-355 RHQVLRLGISFL
+355 DNRHQVLWLGISFL

-385 NSGAPTEYLELFIS
+385 NPGAPTEYLELFIS
-399 LGITT
+399 LGIMT

-413 VKPKAKSSPAKT
+413 VKPKGKSSPTKT

>member
-6 KKGAHKETKTG
+6 KKGTHKATKTK
-17 AKTKT
+17 AKIKT
-22 IDRPSQIGPD
+22 IDRPSQVSPD
-32 TKRSHKARKRKLIP
+32 TKRSHKARERKLIP

-70 ANLSKPLFTR
+70 ANLSKPLLTR

-101 KSSWSNTL
+101 KSSRSNTPP
-109 TSSSH
+109 SH
-114 EPSSGARQW
+114 EPSSGARRW
-123 LLRLSIALPVMA
+123 LLRLSIILPVMA
-135 IVFLVIQLATPQFA
+135 IVFLVIQLIAPQFA

-172 LVAAIAFIKVAHHY
+172 LVAAIAFIKVARHY
-186 FRRRQRLAIITAI
+186 FRQRQRLATILAI

-262 AFWRESLAKLLRK
+262 AFWRESLTKLLRK
-275 SPKARLDFLI
+275 CPKARLDFLI

-324 TACLLLTELRY
+324 TACLLLTKLRY
-335 RLKLRSQ
+335 RLKFRSQ
-342 PSPAPVLGNADDD
+342 PSSTPALDDTD
-355 RHQVLRLGISFL
+355 DNRHQALRSGISFL
-367 CFIVV
+367 CFVTV
-372 LTGNLFNAELWNY
+372 LAGNLFNADLWNY

-399 LGITT
+399 LGIMT

-413 VKPKAKSSPAKT
+413 VKPKVKSSPAKT

>member
-6 KKGAHKETKTG
+6 KKGTHKATKTK
-17 AKTKT
+17 AKIKT
-22 IDRPSQIGPD
+22 INRPSQIDPD
-32 TKRSHKARKRKLIP
+32 TKRNHKAKKRKLIP

-86 LAIIILAIVFLLLAT
+86 LAVIILAIVFLLLAT
-101 KSSWSNTL
+101 KPSWSNTPP
-109 TSSSH
+109 SH
-114 EPSSGARQW
+114 EPSSRARQW
-123 LLRLSIALPVMA
+123 LLRLGVALPIIAL
-135 IVFLVIQLATPQFA
+135 VFLIIQLVTPQFA

-157 WPFFRNAIFIKSACQ
+157 WPFFRNAIFAKSACQ
-172 LVAAIAFIKVAHHY
+172 LVAAIAFIKVARHY
-186 FRRRQRLAIITAI
+186 FRQRQRLAMALAV

-236 INLHNINTQLAQ
+236 INLHNINTQLTQ

-275 SPKARLDFLI
+275 CPKARLDFLI

-324 TACLLLTELRY
+324 TACLLLTKLRY

-342 PSPAPVLGNADDD
+342 PNTASVLDNTDDN

-385 NSGAPTEYLELFIS
+385 NPGAPTEYLELFIS
-399 LGITT
+399 LGIMT
-404 WALTVKSRL
+404 WALIVKSRL

-425 PRKA
+425 PKRA

>member
-6 KKGAHKETKTG
+6 KKGTHKATKTK
-17 AKTKT
+17 AKT
-22 IDRPSQIGPD
+22 INQPSQATSD
-32 TKRSHKARKRKLIP
+32 TKHSHGARVRKLIP

-70 ANLSKPLFTR
+70 ANLSKPLLTR

-101 KSSWSNTL
+101 KPSWSNTPP
-109 TSSSH
+109 SH
-114 EPSSGARQW
+114 EPSPKARQW
-123 LLRLSIALPVMA
+123 LWRLSIALPVIA
-135 IVFLVIQLATPQFA
+135 IVFLIIQLVAPQFA
-149 ALLVRKES
+149 TLLVRKES

-172 LVAAIAFIKVAHHY
+172 LVAAIAFIKVARHY
-186 FRRRQRLAIITAI
+186 SKQRQRLAMILAVVT
-199 AMVLLL
+199 VLLL

-221 WGTPSFLAEINSQSE
+221 WSTPSFLAEVNSQSE

-275 SPKARLDFLI
+275 CPKVRLDFLI
-285 DWLPPGCFVGL
+285 DWLPPSCFVGL

-324 TACLLLTELRY
+324 TACLLFTELRY

-342 PSPAPVLGNADDD
+342 PNTTPVLDNTDDN
-355 RHQVLRLGISFL
+355 RHQVIRLGISLL
-367 CFIVV
+367 CFVTV
-372 LTGNLFNAELWNY
+372 LAGNLFNADLWNY

-399 LGITT
+399 LGIMT

-413 VKPKAKSSPAKT
+413 VKPKVKSSPTKT